1 MLRFLQTSARKLG
14 GTTRGDNLARR
25 PPIKIQRILAVTY
38 RILRYELVRIA
49 YVYDVVYPYVVGGV
63 QKRVWE
69 IARRLTLRGH
79 EVHVF
84 GMKNWDGCSLLVKE
98 GVRLHGVCPP
108 RILYDEDRRSI
119 DEAIFFARKVM
130 CPLLHERFDVI
141 DCQNFP
147 YFPSFSSKLA
157 SLLRKS
163 GLVLTWHE
171 VWNDYWYEY
180 LGKKGLV
187 GKCIE
192 RIVAHL
198 TNNIIA
204 VSEMTSNDLN
214 EIGVPRNLV
223 RVIPNGIDF
232 KAIEAVMPANEQSDI
247 IFVGRLIKEKNADLL
262 MRAISLVKTSM
273 PDIRCIVI
281 GDGPE
286 RKTLENL
293 MKALDI
299 SENVRMKGFLGDE
312 DEVLSYM
319 KSAKVFV
326 LPSVREGFGI
336 VALEA
341 NACGLPIIT
350 VKHSSNAICDFVEH
364 GQNGLVCQIFEGDLA
379 DSILAVLTSKNTQSR
394 ECVRRAQEYDWNNVA
409 VMTESFYYETL
420 AK

>member
-1 MLRFLQTSARKLG
+1 
-14 GTTRGDNLARR
+14 
-25 PPIKIQRILAVTY
+25 
-38 RILRYELVRIA
+38 VRIA
-49 YVYDVVYPYVVGGV
+49 YVYDVVYPYVVGGA

-69 IARRLTLRGH
+69 LARRLTARGH

-84 GMKNWDGCSLLVKE
+84 GMKHWDGNSLCVRE
-98 GVRLHGVCPP
+98 GVYLHGVCPP
-108 RILYDEDRRSI
+108 RILFDGDRRSI
-119 DEAIFFARKVM
+119 GEAIFFARKVM

-157 SLLRKS
+157 SLLRNS

-171 VWNDYWYEY
+171 VWNDYWYDY

-187 GKCIE
+187 GKCVE

-198 TNNIIA
+198 ANNIIA
-204 VSEMTSNDLN
+204 VSETTRKGLE

-232 KAIEAVMPANEQSDI
+232 KAIEAVASANEQSDI
-247 IFVGRLIKEKNADLL
+247 IFAGRLIKEKNVDLL
-262 MRAISLVKTSM
+262 MRAISLVKTVK

-286 RKTLENL
+286 RKTLERL

-299 SENVRMKGFLGDE
+299 SENVRMKGFLRDG
-312 DEVLSYM
+312 DEVLSFM
-319 KSAKVFV
+319 KSAKAFV

-350 VKHSSNAICDFVEH
+350 VKHPRNAVCDLVEH
-364 GQNGLVCQIFEGDLA
+364 GQNGLVCQLSDRDLA
-379 DSILAVLTSKNTQSR
+379 DSILAVLTNGNTQR
-394 ECVRRAQEYDWNNVA
+394 WECVRRAQEYGWNNVA
-409 VMTESFYYETL
+409 MMTESFYYESL